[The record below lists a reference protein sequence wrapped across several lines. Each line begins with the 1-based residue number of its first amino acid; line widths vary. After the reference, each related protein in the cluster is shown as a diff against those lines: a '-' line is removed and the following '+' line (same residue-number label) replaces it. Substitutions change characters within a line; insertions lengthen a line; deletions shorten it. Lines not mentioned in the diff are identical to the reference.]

1 MATLFKN
8 HTKEKLFGQ
17 IYTPDF
23 IVKKILDDVGYINE
37 NILEKKILDPA
48 CGDGRFLCEIVRRII
63 LYSPSEKIAH
73 NLSYVYGYDI
83 DNNAINECISNLN
96 AIVSE
101 YTDAKINWNIYCCDT
116 LKKIENVN
124 NIFSNENFIYFDYIV
139 GNPPYIR
146 IQHLDEDQRKF
157 IQRNYS
163 FCRSGSTDIFIAFFE
178 FSFLSLKPTGI
189 CGFITP
195 NTYFTTETAKD
206 FRKFLETNQYIVK
219 ITNYGEIQLFD
230 NATTYSAITIIN
242 KKKNNNFIYEKAIT
256 KNTFKK
262 RIIDFSEIQN
272 TKFWQLSISNKINK
286 KKKKLK
292 DICDIH
298 CGLAT
303 LADKVYIL
311 KLDKI
316 EKKYIHL
323 TSKLKGKIILEK
335 DILKPIIKAS
345 RLKKSDDPI
354 TEYIIFPYKKIN
366 GKNQII
372 PEEELKKLYPL
383 TYDYLLSLKHF
394 LEKRCNGSE
403 NPVAWYGYGR
413 TQALDTSFGKKILFS
428 TMSQKPNF
436 IYSNIEEATFY
447 SGYCIKY
454 DGDYFKL
461 LDILNSKEMEDFISI
476 SGRDFRNGWKSYTKK
491 IIEEFPVDI

>member
-230 NATTYSAITIIN
+230 NATTYS
-242 KKKNNNFIYEKAIT
+242 
-256 KNTFKK
+256 
-262 RIIDFSEIQN
+262 
-272 TKFWQLSISNKINK
+272 
-286 KKKKLK
+286 
-292 DICDIH
+292 
-298 CGLAT
+298 
-303 LADKVYIL
+303 
-311 KLDKI
+311 
-316 EKKYIHL
+316 
-323 TSKLKGKIILEK
+323 
-335 DILKPIIKAS
+335 
-345 RLKKSDDPI
+345 
-354 TEYIIFPYKKIN
+354 
-366 GKNQII
+366 
-372 PEEELKKLYPL
+372 
-383 TYDYLLSLKHF
+383 
-394 LEKRCNGSE
+394 
-403 NPVAWYGYGR
+403 
-413 TQALDTSFGKKILFS
+413 
-428 TMSQKPNF
+428 
-436 IYSNIEEATFY
+436 
-447 SGYCIKY
+447 
-454 DGDYFKL
+454 
-461 LDILNSKEMEDFISI
+461 
-476 SGRDFRNGWKSYTKK
+476 
-491 IIEEFPVDI
+491 